1 MFSYLS
7 KIFRKNVPAA
17 KTGTYMVHGVGSM
30 PKPTPLQGSAVGVAG
45 PMPRVETAPLQLAAL
60 MAKFPHELRKLVLRQ
75 PAPEA
80 MVALPLPTIQKFL
93 PTGSVKMSLASV
105 VRQAPP
111 GTFAAINTGDK
122 RLVEV
127 PLAEIFKRISPAVLK
142 KRVDQRYTD
151 LAAEG
156 FDIFGDEENPHALAP
171 RCDAPQEFT
180 RTPSGVN
187 PAPVSS
193 SQTAR
198 MQPPLGMGLVPPAG
212 VGSGVR
218 AVKPPPPFA
227 VSKASTAR
235 IVPAAEHETP
245 HLHGR

>member
-93 PTGSVKMSLASV
+93 PTGSVKMSVASV

-142 KRVDQRYTD
+142 KRVDQRFTD
-151 LAAEG
+151 LAADG
-156 FDIFGDEENPHALAP
+156 FDIFVDEENPHALAP
-171 RCDAPQEFT
+171 RFEGAA
-180 RTPSGVN
+180 TPSRSSSGQI
-187 PAPVSS
+187 PAP
-193 SQTAR
+193 A
-198 MQPPLGMGLVPPAG
+198 
-212 VGSGVR
+212 
-218 AVKPPPPFA
+218 PFA
-227 VSKASTAR
+227 QAPR
-235 IVPAAEHETP
+235 I
-245 HLHGR
+245 LHPPR